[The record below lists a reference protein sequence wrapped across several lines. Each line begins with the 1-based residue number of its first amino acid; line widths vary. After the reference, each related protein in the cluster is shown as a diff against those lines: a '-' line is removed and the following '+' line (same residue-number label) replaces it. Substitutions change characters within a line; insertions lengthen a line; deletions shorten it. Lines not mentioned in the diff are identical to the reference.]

1 MESTQNLS
9 DTEYLY
15 KLRIEYLQAVQL
27 EDYGRISSVIVP
39 EFLERFGKH
48 YEEYGKTWKN
58 LPLSHLPIQVI
69 IDPRLQKQKELDWA
83 EHVLKGQI
91 DPIL

>member
-1 MESTQNLS
+1 MESAQNLS

-27 EDYGRISSVIVP
+27 EDYNRISSVIVP
-39 EFLERFGKH
+39 EFLGRFGKY
-48 YEEYGKTWKN
+48 YEEYGKTWKS
-58 LPLSHLPIQVI
+58 LPLSHLPIQVV
-69 IDPRLQKQKELDWA
+69 IDPRKQKEKELDWA